1 MNEKNKN
8 ENKILNDV
16 QDSLGEDYIFSPKKA
31 VSHPLH
37 DFSEHTHYEDF
48 ENFTNLDKKETKV
61 VLRVLK
67 HFFERHIKMRVPD
80 DLFIELVKVFPHLAP
95 KHPLGSPFTHLGYK
109 IPIEEILHKYGYEGI
124 DYKTISS
131 FFKVGYTHN
140 EKYENI
146 LLHIPHSSTRFP
158 EESNHSFADLDAEER
173 LLIDYYTDE
182 LFVPERASKHI
193 VPMVFPYCRL
203 YCDVERLAKD
213 PLESKGLGISYHR
226 IDDQTVRIFSNLL
239 SAFRLYADFH
249 AEVSMALVGLL
260 KPLIIDC
267 HSFSN
272 VPNLLNSQVTDIDIC
287 IGYNEDETR
296 PDDVLIGTL
305 IHHFK
310 TCGYKVGLNAP
321 FSNSKTF
328 AVPTDYHSVMIEVNK
343 RIYMN
348 EQTLEKT
355 EGFQKL
361 KEAIDSIFPI
371 LISNPF

>member
-1 MNEKNKN
+1 MNEKNKHEN
-8 ENKILNDV
+8 EILNDV
-16 QDSLGEDYIFSPKKA
+16 QDSFGEDFYK
-31 VSHPLH
+31 
-37 DFSEHTHYEDF
+37 DF
-48 ENFTNLDKKETKV
+48 ENFTNLDGKESKV
-61 VLRVLK
+61 VLRALK
-67 HFFERHIKMRVPD
+67 YYFERHIKMRVPD
-80 DLFIELVKVFPHLAP
+80 DLFIDLVKMFPHLAP
-95 KHPLGSPFTHLGYK
+95 LHPLGSPYSRNGYK
-109 IPIEEILHKYGYEGI
+109 IPIEMILHKYGYDEIGYESI
-124 DYKTISS
+124 AS
-131 FFKVGYTHN
+131 FFRKGYSQN
-140 EKYENI
+140 GKYGNI
-146 LLHIPHSSTRFP
+146 LLHIPHSSTSFP
-158 EESNHSFADLDAEER
+158 EDSGHSFEDLDAEER

-182 LFVPERASKHI
+182 LFVPERTSEHI

-203 YCDVERLAKD
+203 FCDVERLAKD

-226 IDDQTVRIFSNLL
+226 IDDQRIRIFSNLP

-249 AEVSMALVGLL
+249 AMVSSTLVGLL

-287 IGYNEDETR
+287 IGYNEDETH

-310 TCGYKVGLNAP
+310 SCGYKVGLNAP

-328 AVPTDYHSVMIEVNK
+328 AVPSDYHSVMIEVNK

-361 KEAIDSIFPI
+361 KEAIDSIFPL
-371 LISNPF
+371 LISNPT